1 MDISDIKQTRFFVSH
16 VWPGMIDI
24 KCSKCGKLATTLQNR
39 DVELIGEKVYII
51 KKDVSCSSCRETI
64 PEGMLIA
71 ENEQCFDKL
80 IIDDSALEVLKSAN
94 EEAELYRKKRDE
106 EIDRARRKAEE
117 ATRIKAAY
125 ANMITT
131 TCSNI
136 EGHRIKEYMG
146 IVSGASVYP
155 FSGFAASGY
164 VDKGQS
170 ELFSLALEK
179 AKKTLV
185 KEAVDVGADAV
196 IGIQTALL
204 FANPLAA
211 VTVTLTGTAVK
222 IEKITAD
229 N

>member
-1 MDISDIKQTRFFVSH
+1 MSVLKIC
-16 VWPGMIDI
+16 P
-24 KCSKCGKLATTLQNR
+24 KCGS
-39 DVELIGEKVYII
+39 VEFGSDEKCIDCGCYYRVTEYSDSYWNKCDAEKKIWII
-51 KKDVSCSSCRETI
+51 KKYCPDCDTDNIKNSDI
-64 PEGMLIA
+64 
-71 ENEQCFDKL
+71 
-80 IIDDSALEVLKSAN
+80 
-94 EEAELYRKKRDE
+94 EAQRKKEQERKRE
-106 EIDRARRKAEE
+106 EQEQEMKAAEE
-117 ATRIKAAY
+117 AWRVRKRFLEI
-125 ANMITT
+125 ITT

-136 EGHRIKEYMG
+136 EGHRIKEYKG